1 MEIRVAESHELITL
15 NLKGRLDFASSANLK
30 EEILKLVAE
39 GKNKV
44 ILNLAQVDFINS
56 SGLGTLVSILKEVR
70 LAKGRLVL
78 SNLASYVEEIFEI
91 TQLSHIFEIF
101 PSEAEARETFLAS
114 PAKVGH

>member
-1 MEIRVAESHELITL
+1 MDIRVSETL
-15 NLKGRLDFASSANLK
+15 DVVTLSLKGRLDFANSAQLK
-30 EEILKLVAE
+30 EEILRHVADGKKKL
-39 GKNKV
+39 
-44 ILNLAQVDFINS
+44 ILNLSQVDFINS

-101 PSEAEARETFLAS
+101 ASEADAQDAYLVPS
-114 PAKVGH
+114 AKMG